1 MKYLVALC
9 LLVSLMGCAGMR
21 SHKQPFA
28 EIEEK
33 IGQGNYAAAL
43 AQVEAG
49 KNKFY
54 QEKDRVL
61 YFLDA
66 GMLLHYNANYTQ
78 SNEYLTQAEYAIE
91 ELFTKSISRGA
102 ASVMLNDNVLEYAG
116 EDYED
121 VYLNLFKAIN
131 FLEIGQFDAAFVE
144 VRRINNKLNV
154 LSDRYDQLAGEYN
167 TAEEAEVEFKPGESR
182 FHNSALARYM
192 SMLMYRTEGNIDAA
206 RIDRNLISQAFET
219 QAQLYNFSK
228 PELDSH
234 LSFTEQAK
242 LNVMAFTG
250 RGPDKKARTLYIHTE
265 KDHIIIAT
273 TAEVP
278 SGRQDL
284 ATLDVIRWPGVSE
297 GYHFKFQLPVMEL
310 RSSNIDRIRVVV
322 DNNRRFELQKMEN
335 IERIAEDMFRR
346 KEPLIYLK
354 TITRAVV
361 KGLLSEKAKG
371 EMTSRIDNPLLAFA
385 ARMATDV
392 AVDATEN
399 ADLRI
404 SRFFPAYAYVG
415 EIDLQPGVYDIR
427 VDYLNRFGGIV
438 HSENYANFQVRRNG
452 LNFIPTFHLN

>member
-1 MKYLVALC
+1 
-9 LLVSLMGCAGMR
+9 MR
-21 SHKQPFA
+21 TQKKPFA
-28 EIEEK
+28 EIDEK
-33 IGQGNYAAAL
+33 IAHGDFASAL

-61 YFLDA
+61 YFLDV
-66 GMLLHYNANYTQ
+66 GMLHHYNGNFAE

-102 ASVMLNDNVLEYAG
+102 ASVMLNDNVLEYSG

-131 FLEIGQFDAAFVE
+131 FLELGEFDAAFVE
-144 VRRINNKLNV
+144 VRRINNKLSL

-167 TAEEAEVEFKPGESR
+167 TSEEAEVEFKPGESR

-206 RIDRNLISQAFET
+206 RIDRNHISQAFDS
-219 QAQLYNFSK
+219 QSQLYNFSK

-234 LSFTEQAK
+234 LQFADQSK
-242 LNVMAFTG
+242 LNVMAFIG

-273 TAEVP
+273 TAEKP
-278 SGRQDL
+278 SGSQDL
-284 ATLDVIRWPGVSE
+284 ATLDVIRWPGVNE

-310 RSSNIDRIRVVV
+310 RSSNIERIRVTV
-322 DNNRRFELQKMEN
+322 DNKHTFELNKMEN

-354 TITRAVV
+354 TITRAIV
-361 KGLLSEKAKG
+361 KGLLSERAKR
-371 EMTSRIDNPLLAFA
+371 EMTGAIGNPLLAFA
-385 ARMATDV
+385 ARMATDA

-415 EIDLQPGVYDIR
+415 ELDLKPGVYDIKI
-427 VDYLNRFGGIV
+427 DYLNRFGGVV
-438 HSENYANFQVRRNG
+438 HSDNYANFRINRNE
-452 LNFIPTFHLN
+452 LNLVNTFYLF